1 MLTAINTTK
10 GLFVYNRMPFGISA
24 APGIFQRTMER
35 LIQGIPMTDLTV
47 VYLDDVLVTGRTPEE
62 HHSHLKQVLERL
74 QKAGLRLKREKCS
87 FGRPSCTY
95 LGHRIDDGEG
105 IHPTEEKVSAI
116 INAPAP
122 RNVAELR
129 SFLGLVNYY
138 HRFIQNLSTVLAPL
152 YELLQKGNR
161 WVWGRR
167 QEMAFEESKQLL
179 GSTQVLVH
187 YDSRL
192 PLILSCDALPYGVG
206 AVLSHRMKDGS
217 EKPVGFATNPWGQEH
232 CRWQRKSMPTL
243 KRRHLRLYSEWSDF
257 TSIFM
262 GESSYSKRTTNHD
275 WAFSKRAN

>member
-1 MLTAINTTK
+1 M
-10 GLFVYNRMPFGISA
+10 
-24 APGIFQRTMER
+24 
-35 LIQGIPMTDLTV
+35 
-47 VYLDDVLVTGRTPEE
+47 
-62 HHSHLKQVLERL
+62 
-74 QKAGLRLKREKCS
+74 
-87 FGRPSCTY
+87 
-95 LGHRIDDGEG
+95 
-105 IHPTEEKVSAI
+105 
-116 INAPAP
+116 
-122 RNVAELR
+122 AELR